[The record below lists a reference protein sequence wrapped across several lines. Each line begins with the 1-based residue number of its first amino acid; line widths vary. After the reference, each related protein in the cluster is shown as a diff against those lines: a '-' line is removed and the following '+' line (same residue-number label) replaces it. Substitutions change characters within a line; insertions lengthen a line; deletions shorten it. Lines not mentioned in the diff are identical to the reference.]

1 MFDFILYGADVH
13 DGLGNPPRRLD
24 VGVKGDRIV
33 AVEDLSR
40 AESGRRIDLTG
51 FVLTPGFI
59 DVHSHSDVYA
69 RVEPSAISKIT
80 QGITTEVVGNCG
92 ASAAPLYGEARLPSD
107 WRAHL
112 NGAPNWQT
120 VADYRAMIDE
130 TTPAVNIALLI
141 GHNTLRAGVVGYA
154 GRVATESELRL
165 MADRLRRGL
174 EEGAIGLST
183 GLIYIPG
190 TFAPR
195 EEVEQLCAVVAAR
208 DGIYTS
214 HMRSEGDRLIEAIDE
229 TIGYGRAT
237 GVRVQISHL
246 KTSGARN
253 WHKIDDALDRIR
265 HARDRDGM
273 EVAADRYPYT
283 AACTD
288 LDILFPDWALDD
300 GHAAIL
306 TRVRDPDTRRRMR
319 EEMLADRRPDY
330 WDTVTIGSTHH
341 PDNQAFKGKPLREV
355 AVALGV
361 EPVDAVF
368 ILIERDELKTTGIFF
383 GMSEENMWRILAEPY
398 VMIGSDGSIHAPTG
412 PLSKDHPHPR
422 AYGSFPRYVR
432 AVLDGRTVELPEA
445 IRKMTSLPAAQF
457 GFRDRGIVARG
468 YAADLVA
475 FSRATIQDRSDF
487 VAPHQISDGVEFL
500 MVNGIPTIEG
510 GKVTG
515 ARAGKFVA

>member
-273 EVAADRYPYT
+273 EGAVS
-283 AACTD
+283 
-288 LDILFPDWALDD
+288 
-300 GHAAIL
+300 GH
-306 TRVRDPDTRRRMR
+306 R
-319 EEMLADRRPDY
+319 
-330 WDTVTIGSTHH
+330 
-341 PDNQAFKGKPLREV
+341 
-355 AVALGV
+355 
-361 EPVDAVF
+361 
-368 ILIERDELKTTGIFF
+368 
-383 GMSEENMWRILAEPY
+383 
-398 VMIGSDGSIHAPTG
+398 
-412 PLSKDHPHPR
+412 
-422 AYGSFPRYVR
+422 
-432 AVLDGRTVELPEA
+432 
-445 IRKMTSLPAAQF
+445 
-457 GFRDRGIVARG
+457 
-468 YAADLVA
+468 
-475 FSRATIQDRSDF
+475 
-487 VAPHQISDGVEFL
+487 
-500 MVNGIPTIEG
+500 
-510 GKVTG
+510 
-515 ARAGKFVA
+515 